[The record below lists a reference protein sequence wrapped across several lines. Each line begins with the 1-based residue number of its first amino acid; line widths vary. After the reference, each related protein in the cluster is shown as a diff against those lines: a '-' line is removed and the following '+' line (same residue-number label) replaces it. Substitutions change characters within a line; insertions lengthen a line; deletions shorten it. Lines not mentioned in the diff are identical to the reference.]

1 MFEDFI
7 RSIEIAEFAVPSGA
21 EICLADE
28 LAILTFTCEIQNGI
42 LVETNSIIKVMI
54 IVSNHMSS
62 FCMSVTFLNTI
73 VLDKFSYH
81 SNDIYASH

>member
-7 RSIEIAEFAVPSGA
+7 CSIESAEFAVPSGA

-28 LAILTFTCEIQNGI
+28 LAILTFLINIQNGI
-42 LVETNSIIKVMI
+42 LVEANIIIKVMI

-62 FCMSVTFLNTI
+62 FHMSVTFLNTI
-73 VLDKFSYH
+73 VLDKFLISL
-81 SNDIYASH
+81 